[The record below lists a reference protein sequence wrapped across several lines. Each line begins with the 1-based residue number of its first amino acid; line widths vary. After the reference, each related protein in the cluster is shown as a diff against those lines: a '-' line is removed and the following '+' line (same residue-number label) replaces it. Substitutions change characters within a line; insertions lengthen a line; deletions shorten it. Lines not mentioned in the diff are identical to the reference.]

1 MRGVLSSAG
10 RFKQC
15 RPFQEQQCDKYRLD
29 VAGKGRNCG
38 KEAGNGR
45 VISELVSVADVSV
58 QPRLKG
64 LSALA
69 EDLLNRRAVF
79 GGRLILGGI
88 HWQQH

>member
-1 MRGVLSSAG
+1 VPVVLSSAA
-10 RFKQC
+10 RFKSSSATNIAWMLQA
-15 RPFQEQQCDKYRLD
+15 RDEI
-29 VAGKGRNCG
+29 AGKGRNCG

-45 VISELVSVADVSV
+45 VISELVRVADVSV

-64 LSALA
+64 LSALT
-69 EDLLNRRAVF
+69 EDLLNRRTVF